1 MAAIDSA
8 PTQNCLFFK
17 LPAELRNRVYEHVLL
32 FKHEEFILAKRQP
45 PPPILRTCSQ
55 IRSEGSIMYYGS
67 NVFVISKAERRC
79 MPWLL
84 SRPAEIIQH
93 LGTLQLST
101 WPVEDAE
108 NKGVF
113 VHRLQKELEGV
124 GIAVKLEMWVK
135 D

>member
-67 NVFVISKAERRC
+67 NVFVISKAERRF
-79 MPWLL
+79 
-84 SRPAEIIQH
+84 
-93 LGTLQLST
+93 
-101 WPVEDAE
+101 EDAE